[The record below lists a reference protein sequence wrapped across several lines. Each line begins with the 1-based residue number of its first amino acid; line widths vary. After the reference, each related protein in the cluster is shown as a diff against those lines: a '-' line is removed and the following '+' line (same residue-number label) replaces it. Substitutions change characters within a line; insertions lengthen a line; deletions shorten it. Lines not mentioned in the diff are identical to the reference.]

1 MTNLY
6 EDNDRR
12 DLIPVGIVGFI
23 SINEDGTLS
32 LKIDHHTLEDSLN
45 DYFEDDPEIDYAVVA
60 QALKLCARPNEIL
73 LSL

>member
-23 SINEDGTLS
+23 SINDDGTLG
-32 LKIDHHTLEDSLN
+32 LAIDPHTVADSLN
-45 DYFEDDPEIDYAVVA
+45 DYFEDDPEIDYAVVE
-60 QALKLCARPNEIL
+60 QALKLIVKVNEIL
-73 LSL
+73 INL